1 MEHICDR
8 CDTHCACENGSEDQA
23 IIDELEDELAQC
35 QAIMEEQEKLIEEI
49 EFQYSI
55 QNYSEI
61 LELLERYRPIELA
74 GITKLSL
81 K

>member
-8 CDTHCACENGSEDQA
+8 CDTHCACENGSED
-23 IIDELEDELAQC
+23 